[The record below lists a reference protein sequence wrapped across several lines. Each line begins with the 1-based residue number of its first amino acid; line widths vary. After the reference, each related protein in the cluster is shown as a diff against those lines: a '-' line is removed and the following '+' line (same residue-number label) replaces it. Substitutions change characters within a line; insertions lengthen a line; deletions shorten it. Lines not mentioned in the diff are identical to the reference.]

1 MLGGQGDKEVQWG
14 LSRILSR
21 IRSQA
26 GVGGVPSAGA
36 MHAVVSLVVIVGAAG
51 QNGEIWR

>member
-14 LSRILSR
+14 LSRILSG

-26 GVGGVPSAGA
+26 GVGVPSAGA